1 MAPFPAA
8 WCLPR
13 IDIGQVPVDDI
24 SDVAKE
30 WLISSSQVSLANLHV
45 LRMTTLSICRSIN
58 RSINQSIYLFIY
70 YLSIHLI
77 CTFMIIYG
85 HSNTCECVSS
95 YFPIFHPSFPICC
108 WTHDRPLSWASDSMF
123 SPHLEKGGSPEK
135 SVDVSMEISIT
146 IRDICM
152 NICVLNIWYNEFYGC
167 IFLGIF
173 MGLPWLYQGFTLPLS
188 TRIWPTPRWL
198 HPRGIPIAGGFMEN
212 PREPT
217 NENWGYPHFRN
228 HPNNYPI

>member
-58 RSINQSIYLFIY
+58 RSINLFIY

-108 WTHDRPLSWASDSMF
+108 WTHDRPSSWASDSMF

-167 IFLGIF
+167 IFWVYLWAYHGF
-173 MGLPWLYQGFTLPLS
+173 TRGLPCHWAPGFDQPPGGS
-188 TRIWPTPRWL
+188 
-198 HPRGIPIAGGFMEN
+198 IPGGSQ
-212 PREPT
+212 
-217 NENWGYPHFRN
+217 
-228 HPNNYPI
+228 